1 MTKSFFVAA
10 ALTLLAVPAFAQ
22 EGNGNPFPN
31 RTYGVSTA
39 VQPVQ
44 YAGLGTGQEA
54 YPDVRGRPGTSLFVS
69 LEPVVGLANEA
80 PVQTANSQPVGFT
93 DGTAAYAS
101 IPARTLFANSN
112 QFASR
117 N

>member
-31 RTYGVSTA
+31 RTPGVSTA
-39 VQPVQ
+39 VQAAQ
-44 YAGLGTGQEA
+44 YAGSGSGQEA
-54 YPDVRGRPGTSLFVS
+54 YPDVRGRPGASLFVS
-69 LEPVVGLANEA
+69 SEPAVGLANEA
-80 PVQTANSQPVGFT
+80 PVQTANSQPAGFT
-93 DGTAAYAS
+93 NGTAAFAS
-101 IPARTLFANSN
+101 IPARTPFAGFN
-112 QFASR
+112 QLASR

>member
-10 ALTLLAVPAFAQ
+10 ALALLAVPAFAQ

-31 RTYGVSTA
+31 RSYGVSTA
-39 VQPVQ
+39 VRPAQ

-54 YPDVRGRPGTSLFVS
+54 YPDVTGRPGSNLFVS
-69 LEPVVGLANEA
+69 LEPVAGLANEA
-80 PVQTANSQPVGFT
+80 PVQTANSEPVGFT

-101 IPARTLFANSN
+101 VPARTLFASLRN
-112 QFASR
+112 FAAR
-117 N
+117 